1 MQENKYSP
9 PAYFCSLTNAAK
21 KPIDSSARNP
31 LIYKRVTGVPSGLRP
46 EPNGEARRENAQ
58 TESNTCR
65 LLSEMTSFEVRKNPQ
80 EPAQTR
86 GSRQKKANR
95 LGLAFKVLVASRN
108 MNANA
113 ISSLK
118 WRLEQRQIQQ
128 TNLFGTPQLPCERL

>member
-31 LIYKRVTGVPSGLRP
+31 LIYIGVTGAPFGLRP
-46 EPNGEARRENAQ
+46 TSGGAGRRENTQ
-58 TESNTCR
+58 TESKTCR
-65 LLSEMTSFEVRKNPQ
+65 LVAEMALSAVRKNPQ